1 MPSADPSGRGRLDWL
16 RSQGLGLVCG
26 FGTVL
31 LLAVGS
37 VVLQATRDGASAA
50 VGFDDLRGFF
60 APPAWVHGWFYALG
74 LLAGLYALNTLL
86 ATWDAVV
93 RKWRAGVRSPGPY
106 AASVIH
112 VGFLVAMAGHALG
125 GFTSQDFEPV
135 IVSEGW
141 SEVPGFGEARLL
153 TLEVDEMPN
162 GMPKSARATLA
173 VRGPDGA
180 TRQEVVDYNQ
190 PLSRGFGGH
199 LALLSEMGRV
209 NVPGVGP
216 RPAILLRP
224 RTTPSNPWALA
235 SGILVGLGV
244 VMMWRRL
251 VPRRGAAV
259 AAGDGDIQ

>member
-1 MPSADPSGRGRLDWL
+1 MPSVDPSGRGRLDWL

-37 VVLQATRDGASAA
+37 VILSATREGASAS

-60 APPAWVHGWFYALG
+60 APPSWVHWWFYALG
-74 LLAGLYALNTLL
+74 ALAGLYALNTLL
-86 ATWDAVV
+86 ATWDTVA
-93 RKWRAGVRSPGPY
+93 RRWRAGVRTPGAY
-106 AASVIH
+106 AASIIH

-125 GFTSQDFEPV
+125 GFTSEDFEPV
-135 IVSEGW
+135 IVTEEW
-141 SEVPGFGEARLL
+141 REVPGFGEARLL
-153 TLEVDEMPN
+153 TLEVDAMPN

-180 TRQEVVDYNQ
+180 TRQEIVDYNQ
-190 PLSRGFGGH
+190 PLSSGFGGH
-199 LALLSEMGRV
+199 LALLSEMGQV
-209 NVPGVGP
+209 NVPGVGV

-224 RTTPSNPWALA
+224 RTTPSNPWALV

-244 VMMWRRL
+244 LLMWRRL
-251 VPRRGAAV
+251 IPRRATV
-259 AAGDGDIQ
+259 AAGEEDTQ